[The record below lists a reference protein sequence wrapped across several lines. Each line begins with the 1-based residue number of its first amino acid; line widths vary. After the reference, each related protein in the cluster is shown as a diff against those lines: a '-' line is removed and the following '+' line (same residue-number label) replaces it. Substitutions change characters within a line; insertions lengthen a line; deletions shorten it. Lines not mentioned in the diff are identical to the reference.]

1 MGMAQS
7 DRTYDAIVI
16 GSGISGGWAAKELC
30 DHGLKTLV
38 LERGR
43 DVRTSRI
50 TPRRIWHRGS
60 CRTGATARKLIDEN
74 PLISKAAGLIL
85 SDCYKPTDQR
95 TFSEGLERFRAECR
109 SQRGKNFL
117 ELSRADRE
125 TFVRS
130 VGRQAWF
137 EPVRDLA
144 LGAYFSS
151 ETGMTQALRYVRVPG
166 KYVGCMPLAL
176 GQPAWG

>member
-1 MGMAQS
+1 VNRREALKVALFAS
-7 DRTYDAIVI
+7 
-16 GSGISGGWAAKELC
+16 SGI
-30 DHGLKTLV
+30 LV
-38 LERGR
+38 A
-43 DVRTSRI
+43 
-50 TPRRIWHRGS
+50 
-60 CRTGATARKLIDEN
+60 CRTGRTSARVLSGSDQMLAEEIADTLLPTTAGS
-74 PLISKAAGLIL
+74 PGAKAAGTGAAMNLIL
-85 SDCYKPTDQR
+85 SDCYTPADQR
-95 TFSEGLERFRAECR
+95 TVRDGLERFRAEH
-109 SQRGKNFL
+109 FL

-137 EPVRDLA
+137 APLRDLA

>member
-1 MGMAQS
+1 MN
-7 DRTYDAIVI
+7 RRDALKVALFAS
-16 GSGISGGWAAKELC
+16 SGI
-30 DHGLKTLV
+30 LV
-38 LERGR
+38 A
-43 DVRTSRI
+43 
-50 TPRRIWHRGS
+50 
-60 CRTGATARKLIDEN
+60 CRTGRASSRVLSGSDQMLAEEIADTLLPTTAGS
-74 PLISKAAGLIL
+74 PGAKAAGTGAAMNLIL
-85 SDCYKPTDQR
+85 SDCYTPADQR
-95 TFSEGLERFRAECR
+95 MVKEGLERFRAEH
-109 SQRGKNFL
+109 FL
-117 ELSRADRE
+117 ERSRVDRE

-130 VGRQAWF
+130 VGKQAWF